1 MPNLNLSSFHDY
13 DIRGIYPTE
22 INEEFYYHLGKAL
35 ALYVTSGTIA
45 VGHDTRLSSPSL
57 AKNLIQGISDYGVNV
72 IDLGQISTEM
82 HNFSAGKYQYEAN
95 VIVSASHNPAEYN
108 GAKIVVKGVVPLH
121 SGFGLPELKEFIK
134 KDTAKPAQKGTI
146 TRKDIFNEWIKH
158 ATGFIDIS
166 SLKPL
171 KVVVD
176 AGNGMGGP
184 AWQKM
189 QEILPVKII
198 PLYLDPD
205 GTFPHHLPDPLKD
218 ENTKDLIT
226 EIKKTKADIGI
237 AIDGDADRAF
247 FIDESGAKLSGT
259 ITTALLASYFLPKQ
273 KGYYLYNAIC
283 GRIVPDTIRKYESFP
298 VRTRVGHSFI
308 KETMKKYQAIFA
320 GEHSGHFYFGA
331 NYNTESSLIA
341 GLILLQMLSATGKKL
356 SQIRKEFD
364 IYHQSGEINFKV
376 ENRGTAVSVLQ
387 ETYAKTADS
396 TDDLDGITFWFADWW
411 FNIRLSK
418 TEPLLRL
425 NIETNSKKLLE
436 KKQQEIV
443 GLITKLGGTRK

>member
-1 MPNLNLSSFHDY
+1 MPTLNLSAFHDY
-13 DIRGIYPTE
+13 DIRAIYPTD

-35 ALYVTSGTIA
+35 ALYVKTGA
-45 VGHDTRLSSPSL
+45 VGVGHDTRLSSPSL
-57 AKNLIQGISDYGVNV
+57 AKSLITGITEYGVNV
-72 IDLGQISTEM
+72 VDFGQISTEM
-82 HNFSAGKYQYEAN
+82 HNFASGKYQLEAN
-95 VIVSASHNPAEYN
+95 IIVSASHNPAEYN
-108 GAKIVVKGVVPLH
+108 GAKIVTKGVVPLH
-121 SGFGLPELKEFIK
+121 SGFGLPEIKEFMNISPPK
-134 KDTAKPAQKGTI
+134 SVQKGKI
-146 TRKDIFNEWIKH
+146 THKNIFKEWIEH
-158 ATGFIDIS
+158 ALSFIDIA
-166 SLKPL
+166 SLKKL
-171 KVVVD
+171 NVVVD

-189 QEILPVKII
+189 QEILPVHII

-247 FIDESGAKLSGT
+247 FIDETGVKLSGT

-308 KETMKKYQAIFA
+308 KEAMKKYQAVFA

-341 GLILLQMLSATGKKL
+341 GLILLQMLSTTGKKL

-376 ENRGTAVSVLQ
+376 EDRDHVISSIR
-387 ETYAKTADS
+387 EEYAKKADT
-396 TDDLDGITFWFADWW
+396 TDDLDGITFWYADWW
-411 FNIRLSK
+411 FNVRLSK

-425 NIETNSKKLLE
+425 NIEADSKKLLE
-436 KKQQEIV
+436 EKQSEIV
-443 GLITKLGGTRK
+443 KLITKLEGIKK